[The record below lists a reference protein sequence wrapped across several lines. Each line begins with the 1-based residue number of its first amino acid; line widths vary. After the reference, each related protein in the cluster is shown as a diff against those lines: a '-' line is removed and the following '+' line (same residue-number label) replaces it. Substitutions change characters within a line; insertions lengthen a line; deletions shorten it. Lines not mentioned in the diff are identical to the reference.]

1 MILQEGVTQL
11 LIDWSAG
18 DESALEKL
26 TPLVYDELR
35 RRASF
40 YLKNER
46 AEHTL
51 QATALVHEAYVE
63 ILDLHKIKW
72 QSRAHFINTMAL
84 LMRRILVDHARK
96 RQSAKRD
103 GGMAVSLSSAE
114 RIAGKNDLNLVDL
127 DEVLKRFAK
136 DYPRQHNVV
145 ELRFFGGL
153 NAEETAKVMEESGVE
168 TSVRTVERDWSF
180 ARAWLHRAMNK

>member
-35 RRASF
+35 RRARF

-72 QSRAHFINTMAL
+72 QNRAHFINTMAL

-114 RIAGKNDLNLVDL
+114 RIAVKNDLNLVDL
-127 DEVLKRFAK
+127 DEVLNRFAK
-136 DYPRQHNVV
+136 DYPRQQTVV

-153 NAEETAKVMEESGVE
+153 NAEE
-168 TSVRTVERDWSF
+168 
-180 ARAWLHRAMNK
+180 